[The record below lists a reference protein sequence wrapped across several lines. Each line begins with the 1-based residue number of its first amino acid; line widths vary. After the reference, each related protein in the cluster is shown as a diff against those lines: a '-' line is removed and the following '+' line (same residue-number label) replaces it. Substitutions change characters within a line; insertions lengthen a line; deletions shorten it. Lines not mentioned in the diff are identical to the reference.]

1 MEGKTVLI
9 TGGTSG
15 IGLATSRALVGMGA
29 NLVLLARNLEKAK
42 SVVTEL
48 SKLTDDATVSCIE
61 MDLSNLKSIERGVD
75 EIRAKHPVVDVLIN
89 NAGGMFQE
97 RLVSAD
103 GYELTFAMNHL
114 GHFVLTNGILE
125 NLKASEQGRVVNV
138 SSAAHKAAKW
148 DFDDLMGEKKWSSL
162 ASYGNAK
169 LANIFFTKEL
179 ARRLED
185 TNVTVNAL
193 HPGVVNTGFGGNFKG
208 IWKFMLGMMR
218 PFMLTPEKGA
228 ATSIYLASSP
238 EVANVSG
245 SYFVKKKEAES
256 SSISHSEDHQ
266 KRLWE
271 VSEELV
277 SKVLK

>member
-1 MEGKTVLI
+1 MKGKTVLI

-15 IGLATSRALVGMGA
+15 IGLATSKALAAKGA
-29 NLVLLARNLEKAK
+29 NLVLLARNLKKAE
-42 SVVTEL
+42 SVITQL
-48 SKLTDDATVSCIE
+48 SKENGNGALSCIE
-61 MDLSNLKSIERGVD
+61 MDLANLKSVEKAIA
-75 EIRAKHPVVDVLIN
+75 EIKGKHPVVDVLIN

-97 RLVSAD
+97 RLESAD

-125 NLKASEQGRVVNV
+125 NIKASEQGRIINV

-148 DFDDLMGEKKWSSL
+148 DFDDLMGEKNWSSL

-179 ARRLED
+179 ARRLSD
-185 TNVTVNAL
+185 TPVTVNAL

-208 IWKFMLGMMR
+208 LWKVLLGLMR

-238 EVANVSG
+238 DVANVSG
-245 SYFVKKKEAES
+245 SYFVKRKEAES
-256 SSISHSEDHQ
+256 SSISHSEEHQ

-271 VSEELV
+271 VSEELANQ
-277 SKVLK
+277 VLK